1 MSEIRSKYYRLSV
14 KALILNEERNK
25 FLLTKKENGVWDLP
39 GGGLDWGETPGKGL
53 AREINEEMQ
62 LTARYIAERPSY
74 FFGGYIM
81 SAEPETW
88 FAIVVYETE
97 LESLNFTTSDECT
110 EITFVSKN
118 DLKDLERVPPTVKD
132 LAEQFKPENHR

>member
-53 AREINEEMQ
+53 AR
-62 LTARYIAERPSY
+62 
-74 FFGGYIM
+74 
-81 SAEPETW
+81 
-88 FAIVVYETE
+88 
-97 LESLNFTTSDECT
+97 
-110 EITFVSKN
+110 
-118 DLKDLERVPPTVKD
+118 
-132 LAEQFKPENHR
+132 